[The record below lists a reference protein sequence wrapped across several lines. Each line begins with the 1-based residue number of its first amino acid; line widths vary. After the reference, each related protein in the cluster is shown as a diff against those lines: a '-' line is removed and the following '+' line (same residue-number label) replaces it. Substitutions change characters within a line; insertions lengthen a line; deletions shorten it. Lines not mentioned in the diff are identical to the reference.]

1 MVKIDVEGFEPELLR
16 GAVQFLYEKRPPVIL
31 MEIQAHTWTERGCD
45 MRKTLEAVMSLGYIL
60 ETVPNQDEIPLRD
73 VENFCRRMSQRSTVD
88 VTFRLRK

>member
-1 MVKIDVEGFEPELLR
+1 
-16 GAVQFLYEKRPPVIL
+16 
-31 MEIQAHTWTERGCD
+31 